1 MSTYYSDPKV
11 SRAETEED
19 SADLRHH
26 IENIRITFPKAG
38 YRMLHQYL
46 KRDEIKISEHKLRK
60 VMKQFKL
67 FLKKKKKRFV
77 RTTNSEHGYGVYPN
91 LIKELKIKKIN
102 QVWVSDI
109 TYIRI
114 ANGFVYLA
122 VVIDLYSR
130 KVVGWEISK
139 KIDGE
144 LVRGATKMAF
154 DKRGQPKG
162 VIHHSDRGVQY
173 LCDKH
178 VEFLKQNEFKI
189 SCAAKGNPYEN
200 AFAESF
206 MKTLKND
213 QVDLFKYATIIDVL
227 ENVPEFLEEVYNKKR
242 LHSSLNYLTP
252 EEFEVKCINKKR
264 SRL

>member
-1 MSTYYSDPKV
+1 MSTFYSDPKV
-11 SRAETEED
+11 SRAEAEENE
-19 SADLRHH
+19 ADLRHH

-38 YRMLHQYL
+38 YRMLLNYL
-46 KRDEIKISEHKLRK
+46 RRSDVHISEYKLRK
-60 VMKQFKL
+60 TMQKFKL
-67 FLKKKKKRFV
+67 HIKRRKKYI
-77 RTTNSEHGYGVYPN
+77 RTTNSNHGFPIYPN
-91 LIKELKIKKIN
+91 LIKDLEIKRLN

-122 VVIDLYSR
+122 VVIDLFSR

-144 LVRGATKMAF
+144 LVLSATKMAF
-154 DKRGQPKG
+154 ESRRHPKNI
-162 VIHHSDRGVQY
+162 IHHSDRGVQY

-178 VEFLKQNEFKI
+178 VSYLKKNKFKI

-213 QVDLFKYATIIDVL
+213 QVDLFKFATILDVI
-227 ENVPEFLEEVYNKKR
+227 ENVPNFIEEVYNKKR

-252 EEFEVKCINKKR
+252 EEFEAKCIKKNR
-264 SRL
+264 VKS